1 MFSARIVVPIGK
13 QIIRSYSQTASRRR
27 HSYVPLYAIAF
38 AAGLGLSYKYSAQE
52 IVDQFITTP
61 LPTTPQ
67 ETEKYQ
73 QELEKKLKQVPVVAE
88 LSKDPKY
95 VATRA
100 WNQLDTVKDGIHQRL
115 NTPGSIAI
123 APITFHNQ
131 ESGESVS
138 VIHLG
143 KKLCGYPFLVHGG
156 IISLVIDETLKKHCM
171 LQNGLTDPAKVH
183 TKNLTLNYKFPTL
196 VDSFVVI
203 KSKVGLVENGEVGVK
218 GVMLAANGKRTLVK
232 ASAKFVPAR
241 TKWFFGLF

>member
-131 ESGESVS
+131 DPWWHYLAGDRRNIE
-138 VIHLG
+138 
-143 KKLCGYPFLVHGG
+143 
-156 IISLVIDETLKKHCM
+156 ETLH
-171 LQNGLTDPAKVH
+171 A
-183 TKNLTLNYKFPTL
+183 
-196 VDSFVVI
+196 
-203 KSKVGLVENGEVGVK
+203 
-218 GVMLAANGKRTLVK
+218 
-232 ASAKFVPAR
+232 
-241 TKWFFGLF
+241 TKWADRPSKGPHEKPYSKL

>member
-1 MFSARIVVPIGK
+1 MFRARVFVPIGK
-13 QIIRSYSQTASRRR
+13 QIIRSYSQTAATRRR
-27 HSYVPLYAIAF
+27 SYVPLYVLTF

-73 QELEKKLKQVPVVAE
+73 QELENKLKEVPIVAK

-123 APITFHNQ
+123 APITPWWHYLAGDRRNL
-131 ESGESVS
+131 E
-138 VIHLG
+138 
-143 KKLCGYPFLVHGG
+143 
-156 IISLVIDETLKKHCM
+156 ETLH
-171 LQNGLTDPAKVH
+171 A
-183 TKNLTLNYKFPTL
+183 
-196 VDSFVVI
+196 
-203 KSKVGLVENGEVGVK
+203 
-218 GVMLAANGKRTLVK
+218 
-232 ASAKFVPAR
+232 
-241 TKWFFGLF
+241 TKWAEKPGKGPHEKPYFKL